1 MAKPELGEKR
11 VCGNCGAKFYDLNR
25 DPIVCPK
32 CDTVFEVAAAEKP
45 APERESKKPAPVA
58 ESEDEKDDAA
68 TVAGGPEIIS
78 LEDADEDE
86 GETVDGDDIPDDVS
100 VDIEDDDD
108 DADDDTFLATD
119 DDDDDDVSDIL
130 PVNKDDEES

>member
-11 VCGNCGAKFYDLNR
+11 VCGNCSAKFYDLNR

-32 CDTVFEVAAAEKP
+32 CGTVFEVAAAEKP
-45 APERESKKPAPVA
+45 APERESKKPVEPA
-58 ESEDEKDDAA
+58 ENEDDKDDV
-68 TVAGGPEIIS
+68 VAGGPEIIS

-86 GETVDGDDIPDDVS
+86 GETVDGDDIPDDVG

-108 DADDDTFLATD
+108 DANDDTFLATD
-119 DDDDDDVSDIL
+119 DDDDDDDVSGIL
-130 PVNKDDEES
+130 PVSKDDDDS

>member
-11 VCGNCGAKFYDLNR
+11 VCGNCSAKFYDLNR

-32 CDTVFEVAAAEKP
+32 CGTVFEVAAAEKP
-45 APERESKKPAPVA
+45 APERESKKPVEQA
-58 ESEDEKDDAA
+58 ENEDDKDDV
-68 TVAGGPEIIS
+68 VAGGPEIIS

-86 GETVDGDDIPDDVS
+86 GETVDGDDIPDDVG

-108 DADDDTFLATD
+108 DANDDTFLATD
-119 DDDDDDVSDIL
+119 DDDDDDDVSGIL
-130 PVNKDDEES
+130 PVSKDDDDS

>member
-32 CDTVFEVAAAEKP
+32 CDTVFEVVVEKSAPEPKKAAA
-45 APERESKKPAPVA
+45 PVV
-58 ESEDEKDDAA
+58 DDAPKEDDKPE
-68 TVAGGPEIIS
+68 VGGPEIIS

-86 GETVDGDDIPDDVS
+86 GETVDGDDIPDDVG
-100 VDIEDDDD
+100 VDIDDDD
-108 DADDDTFLATD
+108 DDGADDDTFLATD
-119 DDDDDDVSDIL
+119 DDDENDDVSDIV
-130 PVNKDDEES
+130 PVNKDDEET

>member
-32 CDTVFEVAAAEKP
+32 CATVFEVAAAEKP
-45 APERESKKPAPVA
+45 APERESKKPVEPEENEDDKDVAAP
-58 ESEDEKDDAA
+58 
-68 TVAGGPEIIS
+68 AGGPEIIS

-108 DADDDTFLATD
+108 DSDDDDAFLATD
-119 DDDDDDVSDIL
+119 DDDDDDVSDIV
-130 PVNKDDEES
+130 PVNKDDDET